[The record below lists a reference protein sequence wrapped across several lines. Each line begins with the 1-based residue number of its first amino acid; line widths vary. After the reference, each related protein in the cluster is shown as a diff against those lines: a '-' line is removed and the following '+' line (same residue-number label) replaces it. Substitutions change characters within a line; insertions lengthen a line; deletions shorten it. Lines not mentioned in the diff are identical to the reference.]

1 MELPRPAHPW
11 MMVLAYTGFLGFIPL
26 VARKEDREVQWHAR
40 NGLALFAALAGVG
53 VASTVISILVPKLG
67 CVYAVGMSLAVV
79 LYVLCAVVGVVKAL
93 QGLRLYVPGVSRYA
107 GRS

>member
-11 MMVLAYTGFLGFIPL
+11 LLVLAYTGFLGFIPL
-26 VARKEDREVQWHAR
+26 LAEKEDREVQWHAR
-40 NGLALFAALAGVG
+40 NGLALFAALVALG
-53 VASTVISILVPKLG
+53 VASTAISVFVPKLG
-67 CVYAVGMSLAVV
+67 CVYAVGMSVAVV

>member
-1 MELPRPAHPW
+1 ML
-11 MMVLAYTGFLGFIPL
+11 VLSYTGFLGFIPL
-26 VARKEDREVQWHAR
+26 LAEKDDREVQWHAR
-40 NGLALFAALAGVG
+40 NGLALFAALAAIG
-53 VASTVISILVPKLG
+53 VASTAISVLVPRLG
-67 CVYAVGMSLAVV
+67 CVYAVGMSIAVV

>member
-11 MMVLAYTGFLGFIPL
+11 LLVLAYTGFLGFIPL
-26 VARKEDREVQWHAR
+26 LAAKEDREVQWHAR
-40 NGLALFAALAGVG
+40 NGLALFAALVALG
-53 VASTVISILVPKLG
+53 VASTAVSVFVPKLG
-67 CVYAVGMSLAVV
+67 CVYAVSMSVAVV